1 MKYIYV
7 SLIILIPSYCA
18 HAQEDKPLNKN
29 STLFALQQRLRQNP
43 VRSTIAIVSLS
54 LGSYWLIDTLKTAI
68 DTREQPNTLKGTCLN
83 AAVAVGLISF
93 GGYLLKPVVWSHNKI
108 I

>member
-29 STLFALQQRLRQNP
+29 GTLFALQQRLRQNP
-43 VRSTIAIVSLS
+43 VRSTVGITSIGIGSCWLS
-54 LGSYWLIDTLKTAI
+54 DTLKTAI

-83 AAVAVGLISF
+83 ATVAVGLISF
-93 GGYLLKPVVWSHNKI
+93 GSYLLMNQGKAK
-108 I
+108 